1 MKKTLSESIDF
12 PDKGEQIEFELSG
25 DTKKDI
31 FITKIYR
38 GRINRKKYEIGAR
51 VKKNN
56 VLLLELHISPG
67 KIHPNPDGT
76 KIMGS
81 HWHIYSEEF
90 ERRFA
95 YPAENLESDKFVE
108 NTILFL
114 DRFNVIEKP
123 TIN

>member
-25 DTKKDI
+25 DTKKGI

-38 GRINRKKYEIGAR
+38 GRINHKKYEIGVR

-56 VLLLELHISPG
+56 KLLFELYISPG
-67 KIHPNPDGT
+67 KVHPNPDGR

-81 HWHIYSEEF
+81 HWHIY
-90 ERRFA
+90 
-95 YPAENLESDKFVE
+95 
-108 NTILFL
+108 
-114 DRFNVIEKP
+114 
-123 TIN
+123 